1 MYTHAVIIW
10 FAILIVAIANGAVRV
25 DLLIPRFG
33 EELGHVI
40 STVSLCVAIFAVTS
54 AAIPWIGAVT
64 RNDALGVGLLWVTMT
79 VAFEFLGGHYVFG
92 TPWPELLA
100 DYNVARGRIWVL
112 VLLTTAVAPALAA
125 HARGLLTP
133 NA

>member
-1 MYTHAVIIW
+1 VYIHAVVIW
-10 FAILIVAIANGAVRV
+10 FAILVVAIANGAVRV

-33 EELGHVI
+33 EELGHVL
-40 STVSLCVAIFAVTS
+40 STISLCVAIYAVTWAS
-54 AAIPWIGAVT
+54 IPWIGASS
-64 RNDALGVGLLWVTMT
+64 RNDALGVGLLWVAMT
-79 VAFEFLGGHYVFG
+79 VAFEFLGGHYLFG

-100 DYNVARGRIWVL
+100 DYNVVRGRIWIL

-125 HARGLLTP
+125 YARGLFTP